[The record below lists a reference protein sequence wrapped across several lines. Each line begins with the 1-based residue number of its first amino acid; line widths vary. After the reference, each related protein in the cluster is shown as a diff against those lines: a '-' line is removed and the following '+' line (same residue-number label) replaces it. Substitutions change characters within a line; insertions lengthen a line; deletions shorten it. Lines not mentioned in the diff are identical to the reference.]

1 MRKMIR
7 KAFDPIQADQALIEK
22 TRLSVADAPARTVK
36 PSRKQIRIR
45 YLAAALAIVML
56 AGIITVAGL
65 ALTNTTVAAVS
76 VDINP
81 SIELSVN
88 ALNRVVAV
96 QAFNEDGEAILAGL
110 ALIGKPAGAAVNEII
125 AAAAEAGFLSE
136 DGSSIIAITT
146 SADIAIIRDKLEQD
160 TEEAAQEALE
170 EEEQEAVVYHDNTA
184 LERVA
189 EAHRL
194 GITPG
199 RLNLI
204 QKLIAL
210 DPTKNVNDYLNTK
223 ACDIMKEVVR
233 LQKEQRLANGETE
246 PSESGSTEIS
256 EETSS
261 GESTQESMNPAESA
275 SAESEKAIRQSEKE
289 TRESIKASEKAARE
303 SIKESDKAVRESV
316 KESEKTVRGTQNGN
330 ENDDIEKAV
339 SQAQANR
346 ENNKNGD

>member
-22 TRLSVADAPARTVK
+22 TRLSVAGVSVRAEK
-36 PSRKQIRIR
+36 PGRKQSRIR
-45 YLAAALAIVML
+45 YLAAALVVVML
-56 AGIITVAGL
+56 VSIITVAGL
-65 ALTNTTVAAVS
+65 ALSNTTVAAVS

-96 QAFNEDGEAILAGL
+96 QAFNEDGEAILTQL
-110 ALIGKPAGAAVNEII
+110 SLIGKPVKAAVNEII
-125 AAAAEAGFLSE
+125 TAAAEAGFLAE

-146 SADIAIIRDKLEQD
+146 SADIGIIRDKLEQD

-184 LERVA
+184 LNRIE
-189 EAHRL
+189 EAHKL

-210 DPTKNVNDYLNTK
+210 DPTKHVDDYLNTK
-223 ACDIMKEVVR
+223 ASDIMKEVVR
-233 LQKEQRLANGETE
+233 LQKARRLANGETE
-246 PSESGSTEIS
+246 LSESGQ
-256 EETSS
+256 ETLS
-261 GESTQESMNPAESA
+261 GDSTQESIDPSESA
-275 SAESEKAIRQSEKE
+275 IKESEKIVRQSEKE
-289 TRESIKASEKAARE
+289 TRESIKASEKATRE
-303 SIKESDKAVRESV
+303 SIKESEKAVRESV
-316 KESEKTVRGTQNGN
+316 KESEEADRRTQSGI
-330 ENDDIEKAV
+330 ENDNEIEHAV
-339 SQAQANR
+339 SQAQANQ
-346 ENNKNGD
+346 EHAKKGD